1 MKAVFLRASALLIT
15 ASLAACATGGGGGAA
30 AGGVD
35 ISRTHLGQQLAR
47 GQIAVEPAELADA
60 NNPEFRSFAAAVERQ
75 LARHGYTVVQT
86 RGTSEQIA
94 RINVTQGRHAALTS
108 GWPGV
113 QARKADD
120 KMLATMLDVRIQRR
134 SDGSVVWQ
142 GRAVA
147 EAPVGSPGAAR
158 PAAVERLAAALF
170 QDYPGESG
178 RTIRAR

>member
-1 MKAVFLRASALLIT
+1 MKAVFLRTSALLIA
-15 ASLAACATGGGGGAA
+15 ASLAACTTRGGGEA

-35 ISRTHLGQQLAR
+35 ISRTHLGQPLAR
-47 GQIAVEPAELADA
+47 AQIAVEPADLADA

-94 RINVTQGRHAALTS
+94 RVNIAQGRHAALTS
-108 GWPGV
+108 GWPGI

-142 GRAVA
+142 GRAVD
-147 EAPVGSPGAAR
+147 EAPVGSAQAAR
-158 PAAVERLAAALF
+158 TAAVERLAAALF
-170 QDYPGESG
+170 QDFPGESG